1 MADVHKTNP
10 CNVMLL
16 FCWILLFQQST
27 YLHEEKIRYA
37 AFNWC
42 SFLSQRICPSGFY
55 HHPIRDRCLRVPG
68 GGNLIKFNFGVR
80 CSGKF
85 EGLLAHCRKSRYYFA
100 CRHDA
105 VLTCMCRPK
114 EYFSRLRLR
123 CERKR
128 KPTTRKEE
136 RDHEVVEN
144 ILEKYKCAVQQEDGY
159 LPIVQTEMTYRSIEV
174 INYDPVSFYV
184 WTCCNDL

>member
-1 MADVHKTNP
+1 
-10 CNVMLL
+10 
-16 FCWILLFQQST
+16 
-27 YLHEEKIRYA
+27 
-37 AFNWC
+37 
-42 SFLSQRICPSGFY
+42 
-55 HHPIRDRCLRVPG
+55 
-68 GGNLIKFNFGVR
+68 
-80 CSGKF
+80 
-85 EGLLAHCRKSRYYFA
+85 
-100 CRHDA
+100 
-105 VLTCMCRPK
+105 MCRPK

-184 WTCCNDL
+184 